1 MLKKDF
7 SWWLAA
13 CLISGTVAFYY
24 SITELWWMFDDSQHL
39 KLVSHYGLKVF
50 THPAAEAGYIPA
62 NFTPWL
68 FLNYWI
74 DYQLTGL
81 DPQGAYIHQ
90 LVSMALVASAVFMLA
105 RKIMGPWFAAVLVL
119 CFFMSPVMST
129 LMHILCTR
137 HYLEGLGYSCISI
150 LLFIHWQE
158 QRKIWLLIISALC
171 YAIAALNKEVYV
183 PLIGIFASL
192 IFLDFIKQY
201 QWRVWKSLTPYMM
214 VATGYIFYRAYA
226 LGWNRLITG
235 YGDQS
240 EHKGLQEIFY
250 YLWEVANY
258 NKMLLV
264 ILAVVVFSAVRI
276 VRDYKNKQLEKD
288 VFVRFLLFAACC
300 VICTLLPVYKVMH
313 TADVNHNYIFV
324 ATFTVWF
331 GLVYLV
337 FILCSEKPDKK
348 YIVLAVIALGSFVFY
363 QVKHAIPGTYLMSY
377 SQQNNLFERY
387 KTEGRF
393 ILYQT
398 ESVQLLQP
406 VGAPWHHSGLYDLR
420 RQVLGQSTGPVA
432 CSDICRCDPDLP
444 VYTWSENQIFPADL
458 AGISCTEN
466 KVVSQ

>member
-13 CLISGTVAFYY
+13 CLISGTVFFYH

-39 KLVSHYGLKVF
+39 KLISHYGLKVF
-50 THPAAEAGYIPA
+50 AHPAAEAGYIPA

-74 DYQLTGL
+74 NYQLTGL
-81 DPQGAYIHQ
+81 DSQGAYIHQ

-105 RKIMGPWFAAVLVL
+105 CKIMAPWFTAVLAL
-119 CFFMSPVMST
+119 CFFMLPVMST
-129 LMHILCTR
+129 LMYILCTR

-150 LLFIHWQE
+150 LLFIRWQE

-240 EHKGLQEIFY
+240 EHKGLQEILGYIQEIIDYNNMLVVIIALILFGGVKLL
-250 YLWEVANY
+250 YLYRAGQLKAN
-258 NKMLLV
+258 M
-264 ILAVVVFSAVRI
+264 VF
-276 VRDYKNKQLEKD
+276 KPLF
-288 VFVRFLLFAACC
+288 VFLCFI
-300 VICTLLPVYKVMH
+300 ICILLPVYKVMH
-313 TADVNHNYIFV
+313 AMHFSYYYVFV
-324 ATFTVWF
+324 ATFSVWF
-331 GLVYLV
+331 GVVYVMFKLCPQVLSKKQIIFGVAVLVS
-337 FILCSEKPDKK
+337 FI
-348 YIVLAVIALGSFVFY
+348 FY
-363 QVKHAIPGTYLMSY
+363 QINYVISDT
-377 SQQNNLFERY
+377 NLEHY
-387 KTEGRF
+387 
-393 ILYQT
+393 
-398 ESVQLLQP
+398 
-406 VGAPWHHSGLYDLR
+406 A
-420 RQVLGQSTGPVA
+420 
-432 CSDICRCDPDLP
+432 
-444 VYTWSENQIFPADL
+444 
-458 AGISCTEN
+458 
-466 KVVSQ
+466 